1 MKHKHWSV
9 LLAMV
14 LAVVFVF
21 ASCAPATQSPQ
32 PTEAPKEKEWVNK
45 INNYAGYTAIEELT
59 EGMAWPDGQVVP
71 TMATPAETL
80 DAVKVSLLTDSEK
93 VAYSVLQGHVNKKQ
107 PRLYLIEDKWHEEDA
122 LNLSLNTY
130 AKADK
135 YEIIKKYQSEITG
148 LVLYNRK
155 TSNHYI
161 NLACTVANLKGAIP
175 ADAKLQEKLIEA
187 GIDLPVVAD
196 LSTMTMEEPVDIY
209 TYLYDNYW
217 KDCQHRL
224 LFSLS
229 PTDHKFHTRD
239 MAAATGGAVLWLDC
253 LKKEEKA
260 VFEKFLKDMEP
271 GNSLVTGWY
280 TDERAGIGTTASYG
294 LSTVPSDYYKNST
307 VLAGMNHTIIRQDV
321 PDKPELENK
330 VYLAIFMSDGD
341 NIQYCQNA
349 MYDIWNSYD
358 RGSIVINW
366 TISPSL
372 VDFGPGILNYY
383 YASATTSDCFVSGPS
398 GLGYVQII
406 DELYLRENVP
416 ADERKNEN
424 MQWVTDYEK
433 FDKYMQLTQTYME
446 RSGMRA
452 ITIWD
457 LVDER
462 HRASYA
468 TYGRYL
474 YGCTTQNWMG
484 KADPLLITKNMAF
497 IANTPCYAGDANA
510 IINQFTNQIKAW
522 DGNSPLFLSAQGN
535 VWAMTPSALKNILK
549 KLNKI
554 EGAEDKV
561 ELMRADHFFALINEA
576 NGLAFDLSLSSK
588 VTATATS
595 NNDKIGLTL
604 DGNPTGESVWVAA
617 EAGQQTIT
625 YDLGG
630 TYDISRYLIRHAGDN
645 GMDASLNTKDYTV
658 EVSTDGTNWTLVD
671 DYRGNTA
678 NVTDIDIDAVKASQ
692 IRITI
697 KDAGADGIARIADVE
712 IYGSVV
718 A

>member
-1 MKHKHWSV
+1 MKLKR
-9 LLAMV
+9 LIAL
-14 LAVVFVF
+14 LAVVL
-21 ASCAPATQSPQ
+21 ATCFIFTACNPGVEN
-32 PTEAPKEKEWVNK
+32 PDEGEKPEEWVNK
-45 INNYAGYTAIEELT
+45 TNHYAGYTAITELT

-71 TMATPAETL
+71 TMATPVETL
-80 DAVKVSLLTDSEK
+80 DAVKITQLTDAEK
-93 VAYSVLQGHVNKKQ
+93 VAFSVLQGHVNKKQ
-107 PRLYLIEDKWHEEDA
+107 PRIYLIENDKWHEEEA

-135 YEIIKKYQSEITG
+135 YELIKKYANEITG

-155 TSNHYI
+155 PNNHYI
-161 NLACTVANLKGAIP
+161 NLACTVANIKGAIP
-175 ADAKLQEKLIEA
+175 VDTKVQEKLVEA
-187 GIDLPVVAD
+187 GIDLPVVED
-196 LSTMTMEEPVDIY
+196 LTTLTMEETVDIY
-209 TYLYDNYW
+209 NYLYDNYW

-229 PTDHKFHTRD
+229 PVDHKFYTRD

-253 LKKEEKA
+253 LNKEEKA
-260 VFEKFLKDMEP
+260 VFEKFLADMEP

-280 TDERAGIGTTASYG
+280 TDERSGIGTTASYG

-307 VLAGMNHTIIRQDV
+307 VLAGMNHTIIRNAI

-349 MYDIWNSYD
+349 MYDIWNDYD

-372 VDFGPGILNYY
+372 VDFGPGLLNYY
-383 YASATTSDCFVSGPS
+383 YATATESDVLVSGPS

-416 ADERKNEN
+416 AEERKDEN

-433 FDKYMQLTQTYME
+433 FDKYMQLTQTYLE
-446 RSGMRA
+446 RSGMRV

-457 LVDER
+457 LVDEK
-462 HRASYA
+462 HRTSYA
-468 TYGRYL
+468 TYARYL
-474 YGCTTQNWMG
+474 YGCTTENWRRQTEPMY
-484 KADPLLITKNMAF
+484 ITQNMAF
-497 IANTPCYAGDANA
+497 IANTPCYATSGTE
-510 IINQFTNQIKAW
+510 IINEFTAQIENW
-522 DGNSPLFLSAQGN
+522 DGNSPLFLTAQGN
-535 VWAMTPSALKNILK
+535 VWQMTPSALKNILK
-549 KLNKI
+549 KLNRI

-561 ELMRADHFFALINEA
+561 ELLRADHFFALVNEA
-576 NGLAFDLSLSSK
+576 NNLPFDLSLSAK
-588 VTATATS
+588 VSATATS
-595 NNDKIGLTL
+595 NNDNIGLTL
-604 DGNPTGESVWVAA
+604 DGNPTGDSIWAAA
-617 EAGQQTIT
+617 EAGQQTVT

-630 TYDISRYLIRHAGDN
+630 TYNISRYLIRHAGDN
-645 GMDASLNTKDYTV
+645 GMDASLNTKNYTV
-658 EVSTDGTNWTLVD
+658 EVSTDGENWTLVD
-671 DYRGNTA
+671 DYRNNTK
-678 NVTDIDIDAVKASQ
+678 NVTDIDIDPVQASQ

-697 KDAGADGIARIADVE
+697 TDAGSDGIARIADVE